1 MDLIQ
6 GTASFNA
13 SGNVEVDGR
22 EVRAKNVLIAVGG
35 KPLIPDIPGKELCI
49 DSDGFFELEY
59 LPKKVA
65 VVGAGY
71 IAVELAGVLNSF
83 GSDTTIFTRRDG
95 VLRSF
100 DVRQMAP
107 SIAYKPARVTST
119 MGLTD
124 RLVSFYMQELVRS
137 TLHDALKRDGVH
149 LRPHSDVSRVERAA
163 DGTKT
168 LVLGDGTSH
177 TGFDEVIYAAG
188 RVPVTSSLNLEA
200 AGVQTDDHGFIQI
213 DEWQQTTSPNVYAV
227 GDACGTV
234 ALTPVAIAAGRRLA
248 DRLFGGIPDA
258 KISYENVPTVVFSH
272 PPIGTIG
279 LTEKQARDK
288 FGDDQIKVY
297 TSRFVNMYYGIINE
311 LVDDALATD
320 GMAAFKP
327 KPMTAMKLVCV
338 GKEEKV
344 VGLHVIGMGAD
355 EMLQGF
361 GVAVKMG
368 ATKADFDNC
377 VAIHPTAAEELVTL
391 APWGLSGRSA

>member
-1 MDLIQ
+1 M
-6 GTASFNA
+6 
-13 SGNVEVDGR
+13 E
-22 EVRAKNVLIAVGG
+22 
-35 KPLIPDIPGKELCI
+35 
-49 DSDGFFELEY
+49 
-59 LPKKVA
+59 
-65 VVGAGY
+65 
-71 IAVELAGVLNSF
+71 
-83 GSDTTIFTRRDG
+83 
-95 VLRSF
+95 
-100 DVRQMAP
+100 
-107 SIAYKPARVTST
+107 
-119 MGLTD
+119 
-124 RLVSFYMQELVRS
+124 
-137 TLHDALKRDGVH
+137 RDGVH
-149 LRPHSDVSRVERAA
+149 LRPHADVSRVERAA

-168 LVLGDGTSH
+168 LVLGDGTAH

-200 AGVQTDDHGFIQI
+200 AGVQTDEHGFIRT
-213 DEWQQTTSPNVYAV
+213 DEWQQTTSPNVFAV

-288 FGDDQIKVY
+288 FGDEHVKVY

-311 LVDDALATD
+311 PVDDAAA
-320 GMAAFKP
+320 GGGAAAFKP
-327 KPMTAMKLVCV
+327 KPMTAMKLVCA
-338 GKEEKV
+338 GKDEKV